1 MKFKHLSILAATCAL
16 FTSSVLARPVTITKR
31 ASADDWR
38 DRAIYQILTDRFARS
53 DGSTDDCT
61 DLSNYCGGN
70 FQGIIKQLDYIEGMG
85 FDAIWISP
93 IPANSEGGYHGYWAT
108 DFYSLNDHFG
118 SQDDL
123 QALVDAA
130 HERGMYVML
139 DVVANHAGPTNNG
152 DYSGY
157 TFGSSDLY
165 HPQCSIDYND
175 QNSIEQC
182 WVADNLPD
190 IDTENDSNV
199 NKLHDIVSTWIS
211 TYGFDGIRIDTVKH
225 VRKDFWSGYAAA
237 AGVFATGEVFDG
249 NQDYVAPYQE
259 QLDSLHNFPLY
270 YALKDVFASKSG
282 FQRLSDQ
289 RNANMNAFKDVSLL
303 TTFVDNHDVVR
314 FLNANNDQALFKNA
328 LAYVLLSEGIPVVY
342 YGSEQGFAGG
352 ADPANREALWSS
364 GYDTSSDL
372 YQFIATINNHVR
384 QRSGKK
390 VYMDLDVQDNVY
402 AFMHGDALVVLNNF
416 GSGASNQ
423 VSVNVGA
430 QVAESS
436 SFTDA
441 ISGTSITVSSGSVTF
456 TLENGNPA
464 IFVPA

>member
-1 MKFKHLSILAATCAL
+1 MTCLADYSTVIL
-16 FTSSVLARPVTITKR
+16 PVITKR

-53 DGSTDDCT
+53 DGSTDSCS
-61 DLSNYCGGN
+61 DLSNYCGGDY
-70 FQGIIKQLDYIEGMG
+70 QGVIQQLDYIEGMG

-108 DFYSLNDHFG
+108 DFYALNDHFG

-123 QALVDAA
+123 KALVDAA

-139 DVVANHAGPTNNG
+139 DVVANHAGPTQNG

-190 IDTENDSNV
+190 IDTENESNV
-199 NKLHDIVSTWIS
+199 NTLHDIVSTWIS
-211 TYGFDGIRIDTVKH
+211 TFGFDGIRIDTVKH
-225 VRKDFWSGYAAA
+225 VRKDFWSDYAAA
-237 AGVFATGEVFDG
+237 AGVFATGEVFHGDPS
-249 NQDYVAPYQE
+249 YVGPYQE
-259 QLDSLHNFPLY
+259 QLDSLLNFPLY
-270 YALKDVFASKSG
+270 YALNDVFASGSG

-314 FLNANNDQALFKNA
+314 FLNTNNDQALFKNA
-328 LAYVLLSEGIPVVY
+328 LAYVLLGESIPVVY
-342 YGSEQGFAGG
+342 YGSEQSFAGG

-364 GYDTSSDL
+364 GYDTSSEL

-441 ISGTSITVSSGSVTF
+441 ISGSSITVSSGSVTF
-456 TLENGNPA
+456 TLDNGNPA

>member
-1 MKFKHLSILAATCAL
+1 MIIMRETGHCHHFWSHEPRQASRIKRVDIAFILHFPPPDFRFLSYLSPFIATMKFKHLSILAATCAL

-237 AGVFATGEVFDG
+237 AGVFATGE
-249 NQDYVAPYQE
+249 YVIY
-259 QLDSLHNFPLY
+259 HF
-270 YALKDVFASKSG
+270 
-282 FQRLSDQ
+282 
-289 RNANMNAFKDVSLL
+289 
-303 TTFVDNHDVVR
+303 
-314 FLNANNDQALFKNA
+314 
-328 LAYVLLSEGIPVVY
+328 
-342 YGSEQGFAGG
+342 
-352 ADPANREALWSS
+352 
-364 GYDTSSDL
+364 
-372 YQFIATINNHVR
+372 
-384 QRSGKK
+384 
-390 VYMDLDVQDNVY
+390 
-402 AFMHGDALVVLNNF
+402 
-416 GSGASNQ
+416 
-423 VSVNVGA
+423 
-430 QVAESS
+430 
-436 SFTDA
+436 
-441 ISGTSITVSSGSVTF
+441 
-456 TLENGNPA
+456 
-464 IFVPA
+464 

>member
-1 MKFKHLSILAATCAL
+1 MLQHL
-16 FTSSVLARPVTITKR
+16 R
-31 ASADDWR
+31 
-38 DRAIYQILTDRFARS
+38 
-53 DGSTDDCT
+53 
-61 DLSNYCGGN
+61 
-70 FQGIIKQLDYIEGMG
+70 
-85 FDAIWISP
+85 
-93 IPANSEGGYHGYWAT
+93 
-108 DFYSLNDHFG
+108 
-118 SQDDL
+118 
-123 QALVDAA
+123 
-130 HERGMYVML
+130 
-139 DVVANHAGPTNNG
+139 
-152 DYSGY
+152 
-157 TFGSSDLY
+157 
-165 HPQCSIDYND
+165 
-175 QNSIEQC
+175 
-182 WVADNLPD
+182 
-190 IDTENDSNV
+190 
-199 NKLHDIVSTWIS
+199 
-211 TYGFDGIRIDTVKH
+211 
-225 VRKDFWSGYAAA
+225 
-237 AGVFATGEVFDG
+237 VFDG